1 MIIVFLGPP
10 GAGKGTQAERLA
22 ASYGLPKVSTG
33 DMLREAVAEAT
44 SLGDRVKGIM
54 ASGDLVPD
62 ELMLEVVEERLSRP
76 DCASGA
82 ILDGYPRTRGQ
93 AETLDP
99 LTLELGLGE
108 VGLVLM
114 LEVPEEEVVR
124 RISGRRAE
132 ADGGGERDDDKGEV
146 VLERMR
152 VYRELTEPLAD
163 YYRQRG
169 VIREIDGIGTI
180 DEIYERIDAA
190 TSATVRT

>member
-1 MIIVFLGPP
+1 MVIVFLGPP
-10 GAGKGTQAERLA
+10 GAGKGTQAESLA

-33 DMLREAVAEAT
+33 DMLRAAVAEGTEIA
-44 SLGDRVKGIM
+44 DRVKGIM

-62 ELMLEVVEERLSRP
+62 NLMLEVVEERLGKP
-76 DCASGA
+76 DCAAGA

-99 LTLELGLGE
+99 LTRKLGLGE

-114 LEVPEEEVVR
+114 LEVPEAEVVR

-132 ADGGGERDDDKGEV
+132 ADGAGERDDDKEEV

-152 VYRELTEPLAD
+152 VYRELTEPLVE
-163 YYRQRG
+163 YYRERG
-169 VIREIDGIGTI
+169 VMREIDGVGTI

-190 TSATVRT
+190 TSAAVQT